1 MPTPRTVHGQAW
13 LSGTRP
19 HVRRALEQTIVDI
32 EAEAAAPYLEALREA
47 AHILESLAAM
57 DPTETWDESSR
68 LDLVKRAEATH
79 QVATQLLG

>member
-32 EAEAAAPYLEALREA
+32 EDEAVAPYAEALREA
-47 AHILESLAAM
+47 DRLLESLAAM
-57 DPTETWDESSR
+57 DPTTTWSESSR
-68 LDLVKRAEATH
+68 VDLVKEAEATH
-79 QVATQLLG
+79 QVVKQLLG